1 MRWGQ
6 WFGKS
11 IDGLFWEDCNMQEDA
26 VLMVFS
32 DKEKVLRK
40 EDLEIFSTIRKITAK
55 GNDVVVKRRKDGS
68 LVAYEI
74 KMNKITG

>member
-1 MRWGQ
+1 MGTR
-6 WFGKS
+6 FGKS

-55 GNDVVVKRRKDGS
+55 GK
-68 LVAYEI
+68 
-74 KMNKITG
+74 

>member
-1 MRWGQ
+1 MEKIVRR
-6 WFGKS
+6 
-11 IDGLFWEDCNMQEDA
+11 INRRLFWEDCNMQEDA
-26 VLMVFS
+26 VLGIFS
-32 DKEKVLRK
+32 DKEKILRK
-40 EDLEIFSTIRKITAK
+40 EDLEVFSTIRRIADK

>member
-1 MRWGQ
+1 MGIMVQRINRQ
-6 WFGKS
+6 Y
-11 IDGLFWEDCNMQEDA
+11 IIWEDCIMQEDA
-26 VLMVFS
+26 VFMVVS
-32 DKEKVLRK
+32 DKEKILRK